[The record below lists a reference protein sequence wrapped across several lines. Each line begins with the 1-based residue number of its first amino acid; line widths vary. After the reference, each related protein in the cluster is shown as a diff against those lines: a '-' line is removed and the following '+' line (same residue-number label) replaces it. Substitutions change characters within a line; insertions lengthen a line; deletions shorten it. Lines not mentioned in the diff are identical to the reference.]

1 MKKLILKPASSL
13 SQNIIRIVLGVLLA
27 FVALNAFGGGYYG
40 MSGSENIPLEWL
52 EGSPFSSY
60 FIPGLILFMVI
71 GGLFLFASV
80 AMFARFRIARPAS
93 FIAVLAVF
101 IWLAVQVA
109 IIGYISWMQPVTAA
123 VALVILFLTWMLPK
137 TDKA

>member
-1 MKKLILKPASSL
+1 
-13 SQNIIRIVLGVLLA
+13 VLGVLLA

-80 AMFARFRIARPAS
+80 AMFARFRIARTAS

-101 IWLAVQVA
+101 IWLAVQVT
-109 IIGYISWMQPVTAA
+109 IIGYVSWMQPVTAA